1 MAAPNGSDKLVFP
14 QPLPEKGQSEQ
25 RQPGFRGLTLL
36 DHLAIEALPVA
47 QRRLESLEASYI
59 DRPPVRRDGT
69 AAQVAAEA
77 YDLAE
82 AMLSERAE
90 RLTKYSGAG
99 AAPQA

>member
-1 MAAPNGSDKLVFP
+1 MALPQGSHYPVYP
-14 QPLPEKGQSEQ
+14 QPLLERGKADQRNRSEK
-25 RQPGFRGLTLL
+25 GLTLL

-59 DRPPVRRDGT
+59 NRPPIRHQGT

-82 AMLSERAE
+82 AMLTERAE
-90 RLTKYSGAG
+90 RLQSAEEAP
-99 AAPQA
+99 AA